1 MKRRF
6 VSKGGGWDSFRG
18 LPKSQWSFRTLYH
31 EVVIEGITRKASV
44 FLWDSIIRQTDKALN
59 NGDDVVVGFP
69 RTTIEDIKERVEK
82 ILGPSK
88 GWSII
93 VYTGT
98 TSAERE
104 DTTAIV
110 ETYR

>member
-6 VSKGGGWDSFRG
+6 VSNGGWDSFRG

-44 FLWDSIIRQTDKALN
+44 FLCDSIVRQTDKALN
-59 NGDDVVVGFP
+59 NGDDVVVCSP

-88 GWSII
+88 
-93 VYTGT
+93 YTGT
-98 TSAERE
+98 TKGERE
-104 DTTAIV
+104 GGLNCHS
-110 ETYR
+110 